1 MAFDPL
7 VPRNLEPMQMKKNL
21 AFPQKDFES
30 NELHLSLLQL
40 PQTDGAVYRIN
51 YQTKRNTI
59 LS

>member
-1 MAFDPL
+1 
-7 VPRNLEPMQMKKNL
+7 MQMKKNL